1 MKPVVCV
8 TALLF
13 CIVTAHAQQYDTIP
27 AYRKDSLL
35 PAFSILQTD
44 STWFVYA
51 QVPDKMPVVVIYF
64 NPDCGHCHL
73 TAKQFNTARKKFADV
88 YFVWVSYMDLGEI
101 KTFARDYGL
110 SGARN
115 TCIGRDPNY
124 FLPAFFKVT
133 YTPYIA
139 VYNSNRKLL
148 QTFDGGT
155 DPDTVYRLL
164 YPDK

>member
-1 MKPVVCV
+1 MRFLITTV
-8 TALLF
+8 LL
-13 CIVTAHAQQYDTIP
+13 CSIAAHTHAQQLDTIP
-27 AYRKDSLL
+27 AYRKDSML

-51 QVPDKMPVVVIYF
+51 QVPENMPVVVIYF

-73 TAKQFNTARKKFADV
+73 TASEFYKKRKQFNDV
-88 YFVWVSYMDLGEI
+88 FFVWVSYMDLGMI
-101 KTFARDYGL
+101 KTFAADYKL
-110 SGARN
+110 ADAKN

-139 VYNSNRKLL
+139 VYGRNRKLL
-148 QTFDGGT
+148 KTFDGGT
-155 DPDTVYRLL
+155 EPETVYALL
-164 YPDK
+164 HPEK